1 MKKLTITTIAIAL
14 SSLCFAQSRI
24 TIEECYGKAR
34 ENYPLIKQL
43 GLVEKTKDYNIDN
56 VSKGYLPQLMFS
68 SKATYQS
75 DVTKIPIDL
84 SAIGI
89 QGVNIPQLSKDQYG
103 ITLDLN
109 QTIWDGGAIK
119 SQKNIIRSS
128 SEVEKNNIEVSLY
141 SINERINQIYFGIL
155 LADAQILQN
164 KLLKEFLDNSYSQV
178 SSYVKN
184 GIANQADLDAIKVDM
199 IKADQNNV
207 EFLTTKNTYITMLSK
222 LIGTEIS
229 LDTEFVKPL
238 PVIPSDKGV
247 LNRPEMSLFD
257 AQVMKYRSDYNR
269 INSGL
274 YPRLSVFA
282 TGGYGKP
289 GLDMFENKFAP
300 YYIAGIK
307 LNWNIGNF
315 YSLKSQR
322 KLIRNNIDM
331 VENQRELF
339 LFNTD
344 IDKTQKELAID
355 KYMDQIKYDD
365 EIIRL
370 KTSIRKA
377 SEAKIANGTISG
389 TDLMRDINSEHAAIQ
404 TKILHEIQLL
414 LAIYDFKYVMN
425 DF

>member
-1 MKKLTITTIAIAL
+1 MKRLCTTAIAVAI
-14 SSLCFAQSRI
+14 SALCFGQTSI
-24 TIEECYGKAR
+24 TIEKCYSKAR
-34 ENYPLIKQL
+34 ENYPLIRKL
-43 GLVEKTKDYNIDN
+43 GLVEKTREYNIDN
-56 VSKGYLPQLMFS
+56 LNKGYLPQLMFS

-84 SAIGI
+84 EAMGFK
-89 QGVNIPQLSKDQYG
+89 GVEIPHLSQDQYG
-103 ITLDLN
+103 ISLDLN

-119 SQKNIIRSS
+119 SSKEAVKSS
-128 SEVEKNNIEVSLY
+128 SEVERSNIEVSLY
-141 SINERINQIYFGIL
+141 AVNERINQIYFGIL
-155 LADAQILQN
+155 LADAQIEQN
-164 KLLKEFLDNSYSQV
+164 RLLKKILADSYAQV
-178 SSYVKN
+178 ESYVKN
-184 GIANQADLDAIKVDM
+184 GIANQSDLDAIRVDI
-199 IKADQNNV
+199 IKSEQN
-207 EFLTTKNTYITMLSK
+207 EIDFLTARNTYIAILAK
-222 LIGTEIS
+222 LTGMEIDEETK
-229 LDTEFVKPL
+229 LVKPL
-238 PVIPSDKGV
+238 PERPTQSDAFG
-247 LNRPEMSLFD
+247 RPEMSLFD
-257 AQVMKYRSDYNR
+257 AQ
-269 INSGL
+269 

-414 LAIYDFKYVMN
+414 LSIYDFKYVMN

>member
-84 SAIGI
+84 SAMGI

-109 QTIWDGGAIK
+109 QTIWDGGTIK

-164 KLLKEFLDNSYSQV
+164 KLLKEFLCNSYSQV

-199 IKADQNNV
+199 IKTDQNNV

-222 LIGTEIS
+222 LVGIEIS
-229 LDTEFVKPL
+229 FDTEFVKPL
-238 PVIPSDKGV
+238 PVIPSKKGV
-247 LNRPEMSLFD
+247 INRPEMSLYD
-257 AQVMKYRSDYNR
+257 AQILKYKSDYSN

-274 YPRLSVFA
+274 YPKLSLFA

-289 GLDMFENKFAP
+289 GLDMLENKFSP
-300 YYIAGIK
+300 YYIAGVK
-307 LNWNIGNF
+307 LSWNIGNF
-315 YSLKSQR
+315 YSLKEQR

-344 IDKTQKELAID
+344 IDLAQKGLSID
-355 KYMDQIKYDD
+355 KYVNQIKYDD
-365 EIIRL
+365 EIIDL

-377 SEAKIANGTISG
+377 SEAKMANGTISG
-389 TDLMRDINSEHAAIQ
+389 TDLMQDINAEHSAKQ
-404 TKILHEIQLL
+404 DKILHEIRLL
-414 LAIYDFKYVMN
+414 LAIYDYKYVLN

>member
-34 ENYPLIKQL
+34 DNYPLIKQL

-247 LNRPEMSLFD
+247 LNRPEMSLYD
-257 AQVMKYRSDYNR
+257 AQVLKYKSEYSN
-269 INSGL
+269 INAGL
-274 YPRLSVFA
+274 YPKLSLFA

-289 GLDMFENKFAP
+289 GFDMFENKFAP

-315 YSLKSQR
+315 YSLKGQR
-322 KLIRNNIDM
+322 KLIRNNIHM